1 MSFQLK
7 KINNEV
13 VKPIPLPS
21 IDPKLVK
28 GNKLFAEIYANVFI
42 VAKKKSGK
50 TCTVFKII
58 KECCNKD
65 TKVVIFAST
74 LNKDLSFKVIRKYL
88 ENKGILYEEFTEVSA
103 YLPAILEEIENDVD
117 DEDNSEDEKEEEY
130 KPKVLSFND
139 KEIKLKVKKRKP
151 KYMAPQ
157 YLFLFDDISSD
168 LRDEHLSKLVKQNRH
183 YKSKVII
190 SSQYPLDLKP
200 DARKMIDYW
209 LLFKGQ
215 EESKLRTL
223 YENADLSVS
232 FEQFYE
238 MYKDATKEKH
248 HFFYIDTNFDTFRKD
263 FNFEY
268 TLPKTEE

>member
-117 DEDNSEDEKEEEY
+117 DYTVERFVLETKIYRIFGNVLKKLNYEKER
-130 KPKVLSFND
+130 N
-139 KEIKLKVKKRKP
+139 KVK
-151 KYMAPQ
+151 
-157 YLFLFDDISSD
+157 
-168 LRDEHLSKLVKQNRH
+168 
-183 YKSKVII
+183 
-190 SSQYPLDLKP
+190 
-200 DARKMIDYW
+200 
-209 LLFKGQ
+209 
-215 EESKLRTL
+215 
-223 YENADLSVS
+223 
-232 FEQFYE
+232 
-238 MYKDATKEKH
+238 
-248 HFFYIDTNFDTFRKD
+248 
-263 FNFEY
+263 
-268 TLPKTEE
+268 